1 MKIGIT
7 IRTYIRPLPNG
18 KSLTDSLALRE
29 APAVVYPASKVGSC
43 MSRADMES
51 ASLLRQSLQAA
62 GMLPE
67 ELSAFSGGG

>member
-1 MKIGIT
+1 
-7 IRTYIRPLPNG
+7 
-18 KSLTDSLALRE
+18 
-29 APAVVYPASKVGSC
+29 

-67 ELSAFSGGG
+67 ELSAFSGVG